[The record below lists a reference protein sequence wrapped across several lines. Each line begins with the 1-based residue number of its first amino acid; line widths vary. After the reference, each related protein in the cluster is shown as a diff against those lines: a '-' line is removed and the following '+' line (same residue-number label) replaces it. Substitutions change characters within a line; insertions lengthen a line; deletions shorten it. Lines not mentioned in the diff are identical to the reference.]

1 MQKRWEFTEYDV
13 TEATEL
19 HQQLKIHPIF
29 CQLLVQRGI
38 NNFESAKKFFR
49 PQLSHLH
56 DPFLMKGMEKA
67 IQRIGQAIIKKEKIL
82 VYGDYDVDGTTSVA
96 LIYRFFAKY
105 HAHLDTY
112 LPDRYKEGYG
122 ISIKGI
128 EYAAT
133 NQCTLIIALDC
144 GIKAHEA
151 IQFANQKN
159 IDVIV
164 CDHHLPSNELP
175 EAYAI
180 LNPKQADCNYPYKEL
195 SGCAIGFKLIEGF
208 AQFYNISF
216 EKEVR
221 PILDLVAI
229 SLACDFVPLTGENRA
244 LSYFGLQQLNQN
256 PRLGLRVLMDLL
268 GKSNAYNIRDVVF
281 GIGPMINAAGR
292 LLHASKAVDLMI
304 AQDETEAQDLARE
317 LLGIN
322 QERRDIEHDIV
333 LEAKEMVDSDLF
345 FAEKK
350 ATVLFKET
358 WHKGVIGIVASKMVD
373 QYHKPTLIF
382 TESNGRI
389 VGSARS
395 VAGFDIYQAIAK
407 CEDLL
412 VNYGGHKY
420 AAGLTIKSSNFEEF
434 TQRFQRIVAQNI
446 HPLQEQAI
454 LYIDATLKLEDV
466 TAKFWQLLEQFA
478 PFGPKNMRPVF
489 SSKHLRDTGYS
500 KLLKKRHLK
509 LVVQEEKGATMEGI
523 AFGLGE
529 YIANLQA
536 QKPFE
541 MCYVLEE
548 NNFKGRTK
556 LQMNVKDMR
565 FRS

>member
-1 MQKRWEFTEYDV
+1 MQKRWKFTEYDV

-19 HQQLKIHPIF
+19 QQQLKIHPIF

-38 NNFESAKKFFR
+38 HSFDAAKKFFR
-49 PQLSHLH
+49 PQLNHLH

-67 IQRIGQAIIKKEKIL
+67 VQRIGQAIIKKEKIL
-82 VYGDYDVDGTTSVA
+82 IYGDYDVDGTTSVA
-96 LIYRFFAKY
+96 LIYRFFAK
-105 HAHLDTY
+105 HQALLDSY

-122 ISIKGI
+122 ISIQGI
-128 EYAAT
+128 DYAAA
-133 NQCTLIIALDC
+133 NQCSLIIALDC
-144 GIKAHEA
+144 GIKAHKA

-159 IDVIV
+159 IDVLV

-175 EAYAI
+175 AAHAI
-180 LNPKQADCNYPYKEL
+180 LNPKQVDCNYPYKEL

-208 AQFYNISF
+208 AQFYNLSF

-221 PILDLVAI
+221 PMLDLVAI
-229 SLACDFVPLTGENRA
+229 SLACDFVPLTGENRV
-244 LSYFGLQQLNQN
+244 LSHFGLQQLNKN
-256 PRLGLRVLMDLL
+256 PRLGLQVLMDLL
-268 GKSNAYNIRDVVF
+268 GKSTAYNVRDVVF
-281 GIGPMINAAGR
+281 GIGPLLNAAGR
-292 LLHASKAVDLMI
+292 LVHASKAVDLLI
-304 AQDETEAQDLARE
+304 VQDEGQAKDMAKE

-333 LEAKEMVDSDLF
+333 LEATQLVENDLLF
-345 FAEKK
+345 PTKK
-350 ATVLFKET
+350 AAVLFKKT

-373 QYHKPTLIF
+373 QYHKPTIIF
-382 TESNGRI
+382 TESNGQI

-395 VAGFDIYQAIAK
+395 VPGFDVYQAIAA

-420 AAGLTIKSSNFEEF
+420 AAGLTLKPSNFEA
-434 TQRFQRIVAQNI
+434 FQEKFQQMVTQNI
-446 HPLQEQAI
+446 HPSQEQAI
-454 LYIDATLKLEDV
+454 LYVDAPLNLERV
-466 TAKFWQLLEQFA
+466 NTKFWQLLEQFA

-489 SSKHLRDTGYS
+489 SSKQLRDTGYS
-500 KLLKKRHLK
+500 KLLKNRHLK
-509 LVVQEEKGATMEGI
+509 LVVQEEKGATMTGI

-529 YIANLQA
+529 YITDLQA

-541 MCYVLEE
+541 MCYLIEE
-548 NNFKGRTK
+548 NNFKGKTK
-556 LQMNVKDMR
+556 LQLNVKDMR

>member
-19 HQQLKIHPIF
+19 HQQLKVHPIF

-38 NNFESAKKFFR
+38 NTFEAAKKFFR

-56 DPFLMKGMEKA
+56 DPFLMKGMERA
-67 IQRIGQAIIKKEKIL
+67 VQRIGQAIIKKEKIL
-82 VYGDYDVDGTTSVA
+82 IYGDYDVDGTTSVA

-105 HAHLDTY
+105 HVHLDTY

-122 ISIKGI
+122 VSIKGI
-128 EYAAT
+128 DYAAA
-133 NQCTLIIALDC
+133 NQCSLIIALDC

-151 IQFANQKN
+151 IQFANQKD

-164 CDHHLPSNELP
+164 CDHHLPSDELP
-175 EAYAI
+175 DAYAI
-180 LNPKQADCNYPYKEL
+180 LNPKQVDCHYPYKEL

-216 EKEVR
+216 DKEVR

-229 SLACDFVPLTGENRA
+229 SLACDFVPLTGENRV
-244 LSYFGLQQLNQN
+244 LSYFGLQQLNEN

-281 GIGPMINAAGR
+281 GIGPLINAAGR
-292 LLHASKAVDLMI
+292 LLHASKAVDLLI
-304 AQDETEAQDLARE
+304 AQEESEAKDLAKE

-333 LEAKEMVDSDLF
+333 LEAKQKVDSDLF

-373 QYHKPTLIF
+373 QYHKPTIIF

-395 VAGFDIYQAIAK
+395 VAGFDVYQAIAQ

-420 AAGLTIKSSNFEEF
+420 AAGLTIKPSNFEEF

-446 HPLQEQAI
+446 HPFQEQAT
-454 LYIDATLKLEDV
+454 LYIDATLKLENV
-466 TAKFWQLLEQFA
+466 NAKFWQLLEQFA

-489 SSKHLRDTGYS
+489 SSKHLKDTGYS
-500 KLLKKRHLK
+500 KLVKNRHLK

-523 AFGLGE
+523 AFGLGA
-529 YIANLQA
+529 YINELKT
-536 QKPFE
+536 QKLFE
-541 MCYVLEE
+541 MCYVIEE

-556 LQMNVKDMR
+556 LQLNVKDMR
-565 FRS
+565 FRT

>member
-19 HQQLKIHPIF
+19 HQQLKVHPIF

-38 NNFESAKKFFR
+38 NSFDAAKKFFR

-82 VYGDYDVDGTTSVA
+82 IYGDYDVDGTTSVA

-105 HAHLDTY
+105 HVHLDTY

-128 EYAAT
+128 NYAAT
-133 NQCTLIIALDC
+133 NQCTLIVALDC

-175 EAYAI
+175 DAYAI
-180 LNPKQADCNYPYKEL
+180 LNPKQADCPYPYKEL

-229 SLACDFVPLTGENRA
+229 SLACDFVPLTGENRV
-244 LSYFGLQQLNQN
+244 LCYFGLQQLNQN

-268 GKSNAYNIRDVVF
+268 GKSNAYNVRDVVF
-281 GIGPMINAAGR
+281 GIGPLINAAGR
-292 LLHASKAVDLMI
+292 LIHASKAVHLLI
-304 AQDETEAQDLARE
+304 AQEESEAKGLAKE

-333 LEAKEMVDSDLF
+333 LEAKQIVDSDLF

-373 QYHKPTLIF
+373 QYHKPTIIF

-395 VAGFDIYQAIAK
+395 VAGFDVYQAIAQ

-420 AAGLTIKSSNFEEF
+420 AAGLTLKPSNLEEF
-434 TQRFQRIVAQNI
+434 TQRFQRIVTQNI
-446 HPLQEQAI
+446 HPLQEQAT
-454 LYIDATLKLEDV
+454 LYIDATLNLKSV
-466 TAKFWQLLEQFA
+466 NAKFWQLLEQFA

-489 SSKHLRDTGYS
+489 SSKHLKDTGYS
-500 KLLKKRHLK
+500 KLVKERHLK

-523 AFGLGE
+523 AFGLGS
-529 YIANLQA
+529 YINELKA
-536 QKPFE
+536 QKLFE
-541 MCYVLEE
+541 MCYVIEE
-548 NNFKGRTK
+548 NTFKGRTK
-556 LQMNVKDMR
+556 LQLNVKDMR
-565 FRS
+565 FRT

>member
-38 NNFESAKKFFR
+38 NSFEAAKKFFR

-56 DPFLMKGMEKA
+56 DPFLMKGMETA
-67 IQRIGQAIIKKEKIL
+67 IQRIGQAIIKKEKVLI
-82 VYGDYDVDGTTSVA
+82 YGDYDVDGTTSVA
-96 LIYRFFAKY
+96 LLYNFFSKY
-105 HAHLDTY
+105 HQHLYTY

-122 ISIKGI
+122 VSIKGI
-128 EYAAT
+128 EYAASK
-133 NQCTLIIALDC
+133 QCSLIVALDC

-151 IQFANQKN
+151 IQFANQRE

-164 CDHHLPSNELP
+164 CDHHLPSDTLP

-180 LNPKQADCNYPYKEL
+180 LNPKQANCNYPYKEL

-208 AQFYNISF
+208 AQLYNISF
-216 EKEVR
+216 EEEVR

-229 SLACDFVPLTGENRA
+229 SLACDFVPLTGENRV
-244 LSYFGLQQLNQN
+244 LSSYGLEQLNKN

-268 GKSNAYNIRDVVF
+268 GKPNTYNIRDVVF
-281 GIGPMINAAGR
+281 GIGPLINAAGR
-292 LLHASKAVDLMI
+292 LLHASKAV
-304 AQDETEAQDLARE
+304 E
-317 LLGIN
+317 LLICKEEAKAKELAKELLSIN
-322 QERRDIEHDIV
+322 QERRDIEHNIV
-333 LEAKEMVDSDLF
+333 LEAKELVRKDIV

-350 ATVLFKET
+350 AIVLSNEN

-373 QYHKPTLIF
+373 QYHKPSIIF
-382 TESNGRI
+382 TESNGRM

-395 VAGFDIYQAIAK
+395 VGGFNIYQAIAK

-420 AAGLTIKSSNFEEF
+420 AAGLTLKPSNLEEF

-446 HPLQEQAI
+446 HPNQEQATQ
-454 LYIDATLKLEDV
+454 YIDATLALHSINE
-466 TAKFWQLLEQFA
+466 KFWQLLQQFA

-489 SSKHLRDTGYS
+489 SSKHLKDTGYS
-500 KLLKKRHLK
+500 KLVKDRHLK
-509 LVVQEEKGATMEGI
+509 LVVQEEKGARMEGI
-523 AFGLGE
+523 AFGQGQ
-529 YIANLQA
+529 YIQDLQT

-541 MCYVLEE
+541 MCYVIEE
-548 NNFKGRTK
+548 NTFKGKTK
-556 LQMNVKDMR
+556 LQLNVKDLR